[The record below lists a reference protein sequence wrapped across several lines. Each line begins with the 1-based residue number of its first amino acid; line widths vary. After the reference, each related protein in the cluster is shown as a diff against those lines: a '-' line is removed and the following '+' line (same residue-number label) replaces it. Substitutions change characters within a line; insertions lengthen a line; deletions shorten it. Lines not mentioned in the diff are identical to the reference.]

1 MVKTSR
7 TMVPNNCLNA
17 SLSTITV
24 HTVLEDVLTG
34 ANLPGESNVPDFQQA
49 DHQMVLSNN

>member
-1 MVKTSR
+1 M
-7 TMVPNNCLNA
+7 PNNCLNT

-24 HTVLEDVLTG
+24 HTVPEDGLTG
-34 ANLPGESNVPDFQQA
+34 ANLPGESNGPGFQQA